1 MSLGEELKDALRRVL
16 PAALTFL
23 TSLAM
28 AAILVG
34 SGILLELLIGYAV
47 GYGTTAHGVVNFVLD
62 VTLVICAVVWAC
74 TGAVVATWEAIVSA
88 KAFVNRNRG

>member
-1 MSLGEELKDALRRVL
+1 MTWQDELRTALRRVL

-34 SGILLELLIGYAV
+34 SGILLEWLIGHAV
-47 GYGTTAHGVVNFVLD
+47 GYGSTAHRIVGFALD
-62 VTLVICAVVWAC
+62 VTLVVCATVWAC

-88 KAFVNRNRG
+88 KAFVSRTRD

>member
-1 MSLGEELKDALRRVL
+1 MTGQEELRTALRRVL

-34 SGILLELLIGYAV
+34 SGILLEWLIGYAV
-47 GYGTTAHGVVNFVLD
+47 GKDTMAHRIVGFALD
-62 VTLVICAVVWAC
+62 VTLVICAAVWAC
-74 TGAVVATWEAIVSA
+74 TGAIVATWEAIVSA
-88 KAFVNRNRG
+88 KAFVNRTRE

>member
-1 MSLGEELKDALRRVL
+1 MSLGEELKDALHRVL

-28 AAILVG
+28 ATVLVG
-34 SGILLELLIGYAV
+34 SGILLEWLIGLAV
-47 GYGTTAHGVVNFVLD
+47 GYDTMAHRIVGFALD
-62 VTLVICAVVWAC
+62 VTLVVCATVWAC

-88 KAFVNRNRG
+88 RAFVNRTRE